1 MNMFA
6 WQGLPG
12 PLLLLLLL
20 LVLIRQISILPV
32 TGKRLLRRAPAGPAS
47 PCQCWRGHCVPL
59 PALAGDGSRPGD
71 SSGGSWASW
80 HGDTGALAG
89 CLPGQSTEGDDG
101 RCCQTPGTP
110 PWAATGPCPAQSPQA
125 GTEHPEVLTMM
136 CGPEQEHL
144 KTFPSSG
151 LIPLALGSSHRHF
164 PVHRHHLLLLK
175 LDKYFLSPTVSPLPS
190 SSS

>member
-47 PCQCWRGHCVPL
+47 SCQCWRGHCVPL

-101 RCCQTPGTP
+101 RMLPN
-110 PWAATGPCPAQSPQA
+110 PWEPSLGSHRTLPCPEPPGWHRAPRGFDNDVWPRA
-125 GTEHPEVLTMM
+125 GA
-136 CGPEQEHL
+136 L
-144 KTFPSSG
+144 KNLPKLGTNPTRTG
-151 LIPLALGSSHRHF
+151 LIPQALSRPSPPSASS
-164 PVHRHHLLLLK
+164 K
-175 LDKYFLSPTVSPLPS
+175 A
-190 SSS
+190 